1 MTIGKPIS
9 VAILAASAADLAT
22 PSFGTGM
29 PQASHTSLP
38 SGAVR
43 LVRLSALTEESI
55 WRTASLEFDIGFLL
69 DVYFLDRR
77 HRLRVSDPCLPA
89 RFQSIVPVIANA
101 RIRVC
106 GGMPPAAGSPAGYG
120 IWYARSRVVKA
131 RRGAEVL
138 KTWGT

>member
-1 MTIGKPIS
+1 MTTGKPIS

-43 LVRLSALTEESI
+43 LVRLSALTESRI

-69 DVYFLDRR
+69 EVYFLIIRQDVRASDRDACACSIGIPGATNSCPRQLR
-77 HRLRVSDPCLPA
+77 HGSGCRDDW
-89 RFQSIVPVIANA
+89 PVMAF
-101 RIRVC
+101 
-106 GGMPPAAGSPAGYG
+106 
-120 IWYARSRVVKA
+120 
-131 RRGAEVL
+131 
-138 KTWGT
+138 